1 MPYYY
6 WLEQSMAAI
15 RGALRTLDSDGA
27 IVSVTIAGGEVVT
40 RESAARRIAE
50 LDECL
55 RQPYRLTVHEA

>member
-1 MPYYY
+1 
-6 WLEQSMAAI
+6 
-15 RGALRTLDSDGA
+15 
-27 IVSVTIAGGEVVT
+27 VT